1 VNPSSVWIGLVAGGF
16 GGLVGL
22 GGGIVAMPLMTA
34 FLKLTQ
40 HKAVA
45 TSLVMVV
52 FTGLAGALIYAT
64 QGTVDWVAAILII
77 PTAMFTANVGARFA
91 HRLPEWKLK
100 RVFGW
105 YLALVALSLLLKP
118 YIPHVQE
125 PLEGWIRVLTLLLT
139 GAVAGFASGLLGV
152 GGGTITV
159 PIMVLLVGLEQHT
172 AQGTSLLA
180 MIPSALVGS
189 YTHYRHGTL
198 AQEYVPGLVA
208 GILLG
213 AFAGGLVA
221 NQLPEFW
228 LRMVFA
234 VVLIWTSTRY
244 VGAKPQAKPLS

>member
-1 VNPSSVWIGLVAGGF
+1 MNLPSFWIGLLAGAF

-22 GGGIVAMPLMTA
+22 GGGIVAVPLMATI
-34 FLKLTQ
+34 LKLTQ
-40 HKAVA
+40 HRAVA

-52 FTGLAGALIYAT
+52 FTGLAGALTYAA
-64 QGTVDWVAAILII
+64 QGTVDWLAALLIF
-77 PTAMFTANVGARFA
+77 PSAMVTANWGARYA
-91 HRLPEWKLK
+91 NQLPEWRLK

-105 YLALVALSLLLKP
+105 YLVVVALSLLLKP
-118 YIPHVQE
+118 YIPHVEE
-125 PLEGWIRVLTLLLT
+125 PLQGWLRIIPLIFT
-139 GAVAGFASGLLGV
+139 GAAAGFASGLLGV

-189 YTHYRHGTL
+189 YTHYRHGNL
-198 AQEYVPGLVA
+198 AQEYVPGLVV

-228 LRMVFA
+228 LRLVFA
-234 VVLIWTSTRY
+234 AVLIWTARRY
-244 VGAKPQAKPLS
+244 MGAKPTPVVE